1 MRSPIFILFRWHV
14 LRHARR
20 HWLLAGL
27 NIFAVGLGVAVFVA
41 IQIANGSAAR
51 AFEAGVDVVAGKA
64 QLEVRGTL
72 DDSIFPAIQH
82 TEGVRAATPVI
93 EELAT
98 LPDYPGEYLRVL
110 GIDFFTNEPFRTFEI
125 GGSGNSFDLSQ
136 WLATPSGIAVS
147 DEFAKAH

>member
-1 MRSPIFILFRWHV
+1 MRFPILILFRWHV

-20 HWLLAGL
+20 RWMLAAL
-27 NIFAVGLGVAVFVA
+27 NVVAVGLGVSVFVA

-72 DDSIFPAIQH
+72 DDAIFPGIQRSA
-82 TEGVRAATPVI
+82 GVRSATPLI

-110 GIDFFTNEPFRTFEI
+110 GIDVAGLDI
-125 GGSGNSFDLSQ
+125 
-136 WLATPSGIAVS
+136 V
-147 DEFAKAH
+147 AHQG